1 MHKLTRLYSVR
12 RNLLNLS
19 RQNTCRT
26 FVSSLKSNHQVYST
40 SSNQKDVQKDE
51 EAPNSLLARLMSPV
65 VDYYKPKYHV
75 IQLGEIFYK
84 TCALQGCDKEFYIKD
99 CNLPDN
105 FQTWFSITQLHVW
118 MLMVRLRAE
127 PNGKEIV
134 QQMVNFYFLDAE
146 QRIKDAGVTSSK
158 IVTSTVKDLVAGFH
172 GGVMA
177 YDEGMCKDDPVLA
190 AALWRFVFLQQ

>member
-1 MHKLTRLYSVR
+1 MLFNLERYFTRLAHYKAVTK
-12 RNLLNLS
+12 NFTLKV
-19 RQNTCRT
+19 TT
-26 FVSSLKSNHQVYST
+26 PVISLYLAELTNRKSLFSK
-40 SSNQKDVQKDE
+40 S
-51 EAPNSLLARLMSPV
+51 
-65 VDYYKPKYHV
+65 
-75 IQLGEIFYK
+75 
-84 TCALQGCDKEFYIKD
+84 D

-190 AALWRFVFLQQ
+190 AALWRNLFTTVLSHKHGKEMAYMTRYVREQLSHLDRISSEELQSGNLEFGKPKASL